1 VVVVR
6 YFGGTLLGTSGL
18 INAYRESTSIAFQNA
33 DIIEKTLEDIYRLT
47 FDYSIMSDVMNTVKK
62 LNLEM
67 VRQDFGN
74 IGILEIA
81 IRQSEVKEMIRQLKS
96 GISKIRIEEID
107 EVKKVAGLDI
117 KFLETR

>member
-1 VVVVR
+1 
-6 YFGGTLLGTSGL
+6 
-18 INAYRESTSIAFQNA
+18 
-33 DIIEKTLEDIYRLT
+33 
-47 FDYSIMSDVMNTVKK
+47 MNTVKK

-107 EVKKVAGLDI
+107 EVQKVAGLDI